1 MAFCFCLPASVSSSC
16 SHICYF
22 LRISCSMKI
31 ISFSLLNSYK
41 QILTKHAQNFSIY
54 KILIKLQARFFCQC
68 YNCIIFMCNFCILL
82 QLLFWISFFLDF
94 PYFCIGIKKLSC
106 KNTEY
111 KNLVF
116 VQDSFI
122 HNSSISCVCKMYFS
136 L

>member
-1 MAFCFCLPASVSSSC
+1 MPFQVLLFFHFSLRFLLVSPGCFHAFKPVRYLMAFCFCLPASVSSSC

-82 QLLFWISFFLDF
+82 QLLFWISFFRTF
-94 PYFCIGIKKLSC
+94 F
-106 KNTEY
+106 
-111 KNLVF
+111 
-116 VQDSFI
+116 
-122 HNSSISCVCKMYFS
+122 
-136 L
+136 